1 MRTEWI
7 DKKKTDGLKMLWGRG
22 TAGEGSDDDEDDARA
37 DGRVV
42 GWLKKVGLAGT
53 GERSV
58 PHATVWID
66 ESLAFNHARD
76 W

>member
-1 MRTEWI
+1 MRKYIEWI
-7 DKKKTDGLKMLWGRG
+7 DENKRRRDGNAV
-22 TAGEGSDDDEDDARA
+22 AGA
-37 DGRVV
+37 DGDGERRE
-42 GWLKKVGLAGT
+42 GTDRRASRSLKKVGLAGA

>member
-1 MRTEWI
+1 MRG
-7 DKKKTDGLKMLWGRG
+7 KTGD
-22 TAGEGSDDDEDDARA
+22 GSDGSDATS
-37 DGRVV
+37 GRS
-42 GWLKKVGLAGT
+42 GRLLKKVGLASA